1 MPINCFNRSLNTQIY
16 SFLVTFWSPTWNVWN
31 VKWNAFCS
39 FCNLYISFLVHFYHE
54 ILCELK
60 TSWIVW
66 STHFR
71 ARRYTFYF
79 EVCIFFCGFFSLMFN
94 ILAFSQYLLLLHTII
109 NYCFNLASQLGQ
121 SVISWQKT
129 LSLIIFITQFYQPII
144 ILSIFAAIRL
154 TEWEK
159 YLYFDLLGK
168 LSGNSLQMQ
177 QGRFRKCFSPG
188 MSYRL
193 DSVPD
198 SIILGESCRTLCRV
212 LQGSFARCPS

>member
-39 FCNLYISFLVHFYHE
+39 FCNLYISFLVHFCHE

-79 EVCIFFCGFFSLMFN
+79 EVCIFYCGFFSLMFN

-109 NYCFNLASQLGQ
+109 NYCFYFGISIRPISYILAKNVVFNYFYYSILPTYYYFIYLCGV
-121 SVISWQKT
+121 SVNRMRKV
-129 LSLIIFITQFYQPII
+129 FI
-144 ILSIFAAIRL
+144 LR
-154 TEWEK
+154 
-159 YLYFDLLGK
+159 
-168 LSGNSLQMQ
+168 
-177 QGRFRKCFSPG
+177 
-188 MSYRL
+188 
-193 DSVPD
+193 SV
-198 SIILGESCRTLCRV
+198 R
-212 LQGSFARCPS
+212 